1 MTKQDSADFT
11 LASIPPAALTGMPG
25 GHEGTTRVL
34 PDQTAAQLAEF
45 RPPESGGP
53 GRVQIPEGAASRSR
67 FVELERL
74 GQGGMGHVVLVT
86 DTVLRRQLAMKVV
99 QPHVE
104 AQPELLSSFITEAQV
119 TAQLDHPGIVPV
131 HDMGAS
137 DDGSGMFFTMKH
149 VSGRTL
155 SEVLA
160 QLRGTRP
167 PYEVMK
173 RLVGYIVKVCHALE
187 FAHSRGVLHCDL
199 KPANIMVGDYD
210 QVYLM
215 DWGVAVLRN
224 QTPSPV
230 QVSSVAA
237 SERPAPDTGND
248 AAPTSPVVSSRL
260 SYPASNRGMIG
271 TPAYMAPE
279 QATGGFVELDE
290 RTDVYGLG
298 GVLYEMLAG
307 KAPNQRRPSMIP
319 GVASEEVVAPQEG
332 EIWLNL
338 PPALVATAV
347 KALRRDRE
355 QRQASVAVF
364 RRELE
369 QFLDGGGWFEAQ
381 RFAPGEIIVRQGE
394 AADTAY
400 IIEQGRCEVLVEH
413 MGQVTSVRVL
423 TGGEV
428 FGETATL
435 STGVRTAT
443 VVALEEVVV
452 RVVTRESLD
461 NELSRNPWVGAFV
474 RALADRYRE
483 AERRLAERER

>member
-1 MTKQDSADFT
+1 MTKQDSAEYT
-11 LASIPPAALTGMPG
+11 LASIPPTALTARTGSQDG
-25 GHEGTTRVL
+25 STRVV
-34 PDQTAAQLAEF
+34 PEQTAAQLAEF
-45 RPPESGGP
+45 RSPESGGP
-53 GRVQIPEGAASRSR
+53 GRVQIPEGAATRSR
-67 FVELERL
+67 FVEMERL
-74 GQGGMGHVVLVT
+74 GQGGMGHILLVT
-86 DTVLRRQLAMKVV
+86 DNVLRRQLAMKVV

-104 AQPELLSSFITEAQV
+104 AQPELLASFITEAQI

-137 DDGSGMFFTMKH
+137 EDGTGLFFTMKY

-160 QLRGTRP
+160 ELRGTRP
-167 PYEVMK
+167 PYEVLK
-173 RLVGYIVKVCHALE
+173 RLVGYLIKVCHALE
-187 FAHSRGVLHCDL
+187 FAHSRGVLHCDI

-224 QTPSPV
+224 QTPS
-230 QVSSVAA
+230 QVPASSAAA
-237 SERPAPDTGND
+237 SEREGPDTGND
-248 AAPTSPVVSSRL
+248 PGPVSPVISSKP
-260 SYPASNRGMIG
+260 SYPSSNRVIG

-279 QATGGFVELDE
+279 QAAGGLVELDE

-298 GVLYEMLAG
+298 GVLYETLAG
-307 KAPNQRRPSMIP
+307 KAPNQRRPSMLP
-319 GVASEEVVAPQEG
+319 GVAAEEVVAPQEG

-355 QRQASVAVF
+355 QRQTSVAVF

-381 RFAPGEIIVRQGE
+381 RFAPGDVIVRQGE

-413 MGQVTSVRVL
+413 MGHTTSVRVL
-423 TGGEV
+423 TSGEV

-435 STGVRTAT
+435 STGIRTAT
-443 VVALEEVVV
+443 VVALDEVVV

-483 AERRLAERER
+483 AELRLAERER

>member
-1 MTKQDSADFT
+1 MTKEDAAEFT
-11 LASIPPAALTGMPG
+11 LASVPPAALTVRG
-25 GHEGTTRVL
+25 GAQESTTRAL
-34 PDQTAAQLAEF
+34 PEQTAAEIANF
-45 RPPESGGP
+45 AGPESGMALLRGQ
-53 GRVQIPEGAASRSR
+53 VPEGAASRQR
-67 FVELERL
+67 FTEIEHL
-74 GQGGMGHVVLVT
+74 GQGGMGQVVLVT
-86 DTVLRRQLAMKVV
+86 DTVLHRQLAMKVV

-104 AQPELLSSFITEAQV
+104 AQPELLASFVAEARV

-137 DDGSGMFFTMKH
+137 DDGTGMFFTMKH

-160 QLRGTRP
+160 ELRGTKP
-167 PYEVMK
+167 PYEVLK
-173 RLVGYIVKVCHALE
+173 RLVGYLVKVCHALE
-187 FAHSRGVLHCDL
+187 FAHSRGVLHCDI
-199 KPANIMVGDYD
+199 KPANIMVGDFD

-224 QTPSPV
+224 QSSVHPSAV
-230 QVSSVAA
+230 LSARVEESSRDTGQSSKLVSSKPF
-237 SERPAPDTGND
+237 S
-248 AAPTSPVVSSRL
+248 
-260 SYPASNRGMIG
+260 ASNRGVLG

-279 QATGGFVELDE
+279 QAKGGLVELDE

-319 GVASEEVVAPQEG
+319 GVAWEEVNAPREG
-332 EIWLNL
+332 EVWPEL
-338 PPALVATAV
+338 PPSLVTTAV
-347 KALRRDRE
+347 TALRRDRAE
-355 QRQASVAVF
+355 RQSSVAEF
-364 RRELE
+364 RRQLE

-381 RFAPGEIIVRQGE
+381 RFGPGEVIVRQGE

-413 MGQVTSVRVL
+413 QGQETSVRVL
-423 TGGEV
+423 TEGEV

-443 VVALEEVVV
+443 VVALDEVVL

-461 NELSRNPWVGAFV
+461 NELSRNPWVSALV
-474 RALADRYRE
+474 RALGARYRE